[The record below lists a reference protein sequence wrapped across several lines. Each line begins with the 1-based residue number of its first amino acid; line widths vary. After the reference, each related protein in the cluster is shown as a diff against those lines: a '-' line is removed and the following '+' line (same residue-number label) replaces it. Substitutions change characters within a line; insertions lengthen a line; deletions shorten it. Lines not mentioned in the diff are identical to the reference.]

1 MPFPAVAPKCLW
13 CNSFEPALEIWCHVL
28 STPELDRIVL
38 GAGQRDFGHDA
49 GPPVILKTAQEGVCS
64 RLLDAGAYEI
74 AMINDQHTTVK
85 VPVGHG
91 LKVGDMVALS
101 PSHPCTTFDKWRLI
115 YEIDENYNV
124 VGAAETFF

>member
-1 MPFPAVAPKCLW
+1 
-13 CNSFEPALEIWCHVL
+13 
-28 STPELDRIVL
+28 L
-38 GAGQRDFGHDA
+38 GAGQRDLGHDA

>member
-1 MPFPAVAPKCLW
+1 
-13 CNSFEPALEIWCHVL
+13 
-28 STPELDRIVL
+28 
-38 GAGQRDFGHDA
+38 
-49 GPPVILKTAQEGVCS
+49 
-64 RLLDAGAYEI
+64 
-74 AMINDQHTTVK
+74 MINDQHTTVK

-124 VGAAETFF
+124 VGAVETFF